1 MPPPVSLRTI
11 VYVDG
16 FNFYYGVLKGTPYRW
31 LDLEKFYTLLRPHDQ
46 IQSIK
51 FFTALVDPGPHRDR
65 QDTLLSALRA
75 CAPAVEVI
83 LGRFKLKQVDCS
95 RCTSRW
101 LQPEEKRT
109 DVNIGIHMI
118 DDAHRGRCERQ
129 VVVSGD
135 SDPTGPCH
143 AMSSLVESRHD
154 GVLAL
159 MHGPFLR
166 LWVGIGSVS
175 LPIPLVMSGHVLA
188 CLVTSG
194 TVSTTGHGQ
203 FSFRSGL
210 RRWLLGGGG
219 TTT

>member
-135 SDPTGPCH
+135 SDLVPAIKMVRQGFPNIKTTVYVPARNRQRAVAAELRQAAHSARTVPLNLLPLAQLPPRIPDGAGGFIEKPT
-143 AMSSLVESRHD
+143 E
-154 GVLAL
+154 
-159 MHGPFLR
+159 
-166 LWVGIGSVS
+166 W
-175 LPIPLVMSGHVLA
+175 
-188 CLVTSG
+188 
-194 TVSTTGHGQ
+194 
-203 FSFRSGL
+203 
-210 RRWLLGGGG
+210 
-219 TTT
+219 